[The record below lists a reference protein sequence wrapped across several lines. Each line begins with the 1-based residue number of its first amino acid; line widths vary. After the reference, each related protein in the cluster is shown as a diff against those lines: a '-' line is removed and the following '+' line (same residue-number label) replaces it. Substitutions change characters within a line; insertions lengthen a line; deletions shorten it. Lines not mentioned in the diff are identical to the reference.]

1 MPTTKISS
9 AVAVI
14 GDLVVG
20 TINGSPYSPGGGGSV
35 TTVSVATANGVS
47 GSVANPTTTPAI
59 TLTLGAITPSSV
71 AASGTVTGSNLS
83 GTNTGDQTNIAG
95 NAATAT
101 LAATATNAL
110 ACSGNAATATSATS
124 ATSATTAGTCTGNAA
139 TATALQTPRNIAGHA
154 FDGTAPITITA
165 ADVGA
170 PAGSGT
176 STGTNTGDQ
185 TSVSGNAG
193 TATALQT
200 PRAINGV
207 NFDGTAAITVAA
219 AAGTLTGTTLAAG
232 VTGSS
237 LTSVGTLANLT
248 VTNPIAGSITGSSA
262 STSGNA
268 ATVTTNANLTG
279 PITSV
284 GNATTIA
291 DAELSAL
298 AGLTSAADKL
308 PYFTG
313 SGTASVADFTSA
325 GRALVDDASAAAQ
338 VTTLGLD
345 NTKIAVIT
353 LIIDGGGSAITTGI
367 KGDLEIPFGCTINRA
382 TLLADQTGSIVVDI
396 WKDTY
401 ANYPPTVLDTITS
414 GAKPTITTNTNAQDS
429 TLTGWNPNIA
439 AGDTLRFNVVSCTSI
454 TRVTL
459 SLKVTKT

>member
-1 MPTTKISS
+1 MASENAPRDANHVPTVLLESS
-9 AVAVI
+9 TNPGVVLAAK
-14 GDLVVG
+14 GDEITGRLLVDSASASG
-20 TINGSPYSPGGGGSV
+20 TV
-35 TTVSVATANGVS
+35 TSVSVVTANGVS

-248 VTNPIAGSITGSSA
+248 VTNPIAGSITVSSA
-262 STSGNA
+262 
-268 ATVTTNANLTG
+268 
-279 PITSV
+279 
-284 GNATTIA
+284 
-291 DAELSAL
+291 
-298 AGLTSAADKL
+298 
-308 PYFTG
+308 
-313 SGTASVADFTSA
+313 
-325 GRALVDDASAAAQ
+325 
-338 VTTLGLD
+338 
-345 NTKIAVIT
+345 
-353 LIIDGGGSAITTGI
+353 
-367 KGDLEIPFGCTINRA
+367 
-382 TLLADQTGSIVVDI
+382 
-396 WKDTY
+396 
-401 ANYPPTVLDTITS
+401 
-414 GAKPTITTNTNAQDS
+414 
-429 TLTGWNPNIA
+429 
-439 AGDTLRFNVVSCTSI
+439 
-454 TRVTL
+454 
-459 SLKVTKT
+459 